1 LPVVLQDELQSIF
14 AQERQI
20 LQQRIENLE
29 AEKNSSQS
37 AFDRYRDRARES
49 LMKSANELHA
59 AEAKIQT
66 LRDQVKV
73 IQTISI
79 TISHV
84 T

>member
-1 LPVVLQDELQSIF
+1 MLQDELQSIF